1 MNISQQRKI
10 TRLLTTVLILIIF
23 TGVLAFQTLAKRRK
37 KEGKDELTLS
47 EFFGVNK
54 SAKDIAYAIG
64 VGMTSGFVFGL
75 IDNGGLFFGM
85 DALEPLFEKYFPDG
99 QHDLVKSGLGNTFS
113 DAVGGFMGTFVGTIV
128 QNVTRIDEYPFWAEA
143 VGLVL
148 GCLVGV
154 YLPWTL
160 MKKTLVKV

>member
-1 MNISQQRKI
+1 
-10 TRLLTTVLILIIF
+10 
-23 TGVLAFQTLAKRRK
+23 
-37 KEGKDELTLS
+37 
-47 EFFGVNK
+47 
-54 SAKDIAYAIG
+54 
-64 VGMTSGFVFGL
+64 MTSGFVFGL